1 MKWIQAAVTTL
12 VLAVVADGAFAQCPM
27 CRTALGSPEG
37 QQLAAA
43 FRGGILLLVAVPFAA
58 VATIALLVARQ
69 LRAAGSI
76 GAVDSAAS
84 EKEGGPRSDSLVTR
98 SVGT

>member
-1 MKWIQAAVTTL
+1 MTSWRGLPCKRFPVAAATAMAFML
-12 VLAVVADGAFAQCPM
+12 VVADPALAQCPM

-43 FRGGILLLVAVPFAA
+43 FRGGILLLVVVPFAA

-69 LRAAGSI
+69 LRAA
-76 GAVDSAAS
+76 ARAEEA
-84 EKEGGPRSDSLVTR
+84 T
-98 SVGT
+98 SVEA